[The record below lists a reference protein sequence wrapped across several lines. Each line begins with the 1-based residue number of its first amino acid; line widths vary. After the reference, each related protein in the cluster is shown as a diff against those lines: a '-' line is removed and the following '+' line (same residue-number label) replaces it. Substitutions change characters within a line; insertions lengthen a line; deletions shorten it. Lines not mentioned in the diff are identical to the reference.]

1 MSKADK
7 MFEEL
12 GYIKSFEDNYEMFSK
27 TLFNGE
33 IKTIVFNINKGLIDI
48 RTDDLYNIQVVT
60 SILNIQELKAIN
72 EKCKELGWLE

>member
-1 MSKADK
+1 MSKADD
-7 MFEEL
+7 MFEEV

-27 TLFNGE
+27 TLFDGD

-60 SILNIQELKAIN
+60 SILDIQELKAIN
-72 EKCKELGWLE
+72 EKIKELRVVR